1 MGRRRNTKEKD
12 NVKPVEVIKEFHLDF
27 LHPSQ
32 ELAWRQYQ
40 RHDLLF
46 LLGPAGTGKTHIA
59 TGFGIHDI
67 LQKKKKRI
75 VVTRPV
81 VESGESLGY
90 LPGDFSEKILPYMM
104 PIYDCIN
111 KITGRNS
118 TDQERVRAA
127 LEVVPLAYMRGRTF
141 DDAVFILDEA
151 QNCSYEQIKL
161 AISRLG
167 FNSKMIITG
176 DPDQSDLPGS
186 TVALEDIAVKI
197 APLTGVAVMRFR
209 ETEIVRHSLVSRI
222 LKKLK

>member
-27 LHPSQ
+27 LNPSQ

-59 TGFGIHDI
+59 TGFGIYDV
-67 LQKKKKRI
+67 LQKKKQRI
-75 VVTRPV
+75 VVTRPI

-90 LPGDFSEKILPYMM
+90 LPGDFNEKILPYMM

-118 TDQERVRAA
+118 TDQERVRAS